1 MNQFDPLASRGGAAA
16 PATPSAPSYQ
26 QQSSDPRVNYLQ
38 QQGFSSGMIHAILQ
52 SHAHPSTTR
61 LWILDNSAA
70 MATRDSHRIGPQ
82 FQNIPASRWEELQEC
97 VAYQAQMAATF
108 GHTTRFSLLNP
119 PSSSSTQSLPQQ
131 FTVSQPS
138 ELATVKHVMMN
149 HAPAGPTLLT
159 EELHKL
165 KHYITSILPHLQQT
179 RGSVTVVLATQGT
192 PAGHPQAF
200 IDALK
205 ALEGLPVW
213 IVIRLCTDEERVVD
227 FYNALDA
234 QVNLPYDV
242 LDDWFGESLEV
253 YLRNPWLCYGLPL
266 HRFREMGMRVP
277 VLDAIDERALS
288 KTEIRDLVQ
297 CLFAVPSLP
306 DPNTQWPAFL
316 QAVDALQRP
325 LGANIFNPVTRKP
338 NCPWI
343 NLHDLNRIHGQ
354 APPTVPTS
362 GPYVPSPQAAHHS
375 YQQPAQQQQQHGYH
389 HAAPPPAS
397 ASTYQ
402 PRPNP
407 PSQPQQRQAPP
418 ASTTSSTTTSPPTAT
433 SSSKQQITASITAWK
448 SSNNTNIAHLL
459 GTIHTLF
466 PPAMGVS
473 PHAYFAKWKP
483 FAEQAL
489 AEGQQNNNT
498 AVLKRAVKKTR
509 FFLHPDK
516 LPQDLNDDQQLVCR
530 QLWDAVSDAAEQLK

>member
-16 PATPSAPSYQ
+16 PATPSAPSHQ

-119 PSSSSTQSLPQQ
+119 PSSSSAQSLPQQ

-200 IDALK
+200 IDALR

-213 IVIRLCTDEERVVD
+213 IVVRLCTDEERVVD

-266 HRFREMGMRVP
+266 HRFREIWACGCPFWMPLTNAPCPRRKFVIWCN
-277 VLDAIDERALS
+277 V
-288 KTEIRDLVQ
+288 
-297 CLFAVPSLP
+297 CLPFRPCRIPTPNGPRFCKRSTPCNDHSAPMSSTPSLE
-306 DPNTQWPAFL
+306 
-316 QAVDALQRP
+316 
-325 LGANIFNPVTRKP
+325 NP
-338 NCPWI
+338 I
-343 NLHDLNRIHGQ
+343 
-354 APPTVPTS
+354 VPGS
-362 GPYVPSPQAAHHS
+362 IY
-375 YQQPAQQQQQHGYH
+375 
-389 HAAPPPAS
+389 
-397 ASTYQ
+397 
-402 PRPNP
+402 
-407 PSQPQQRQAPP
+407 
-418 ASTTSSTTTSPPTAT
+418 TT
-433 SSSKQQITASITAWK
+433 
-448 SSNNTNIAHLL
+448 
-459 GTIHTLF
+459 
-466 PPAMGVS
+466 
-473 PHAYFAKWKP
+473 
-483 FAEQAL
+483 
-489 AEGQQNNNT
+489 
-498 AVLKRAVKKTR
+498 
-509 FFLHPDK
+509 
-516 LPQDLNDDQQLVCR
+516 
-530 QLWDAVSDAAEQLK
+530 